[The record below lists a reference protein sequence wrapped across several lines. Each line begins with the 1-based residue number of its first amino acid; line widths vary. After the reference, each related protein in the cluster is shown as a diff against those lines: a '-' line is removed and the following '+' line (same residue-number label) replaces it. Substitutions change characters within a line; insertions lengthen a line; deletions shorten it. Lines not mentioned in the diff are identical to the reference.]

1 MIRDIMRHVMKYLL
15 CIQETLQQTL
25 LRDTCISVQ
34 NLMVGNRLIDPK
46 VVLGKQDVLALP
58 LE

>member
-1 MIRDIMRHVMKYLL
+1 MINNIMRHVMKYL
-15 CIQETLQQTL
+15 CIQEALQQIL
-25 LRDTCISVQ
+25 LRDICISVQ

-46 VVLGKQDVLALP
+46 VVLGKQDVLALL